1 MLLQPSLLVTV
12 NGSLWH
18 RGQQVKQT
26 PPGIISAAFLKHRWI
41 YWQSDKG
48 WVPAL
53 VRSYAVPSLSSNRSE
68 VVQTTRGISSSLVSS
83 VFHDL
88 LLS

>member
-48 WVPAL
+48 RIPAL
-53 VRSYAVPSLSSNRSE
+53 VLRCVVPSLSSSRRE
-68 VVQTTRGISSSLVSS
+68 VVRTTRGISSSSVSS